1 MLAASNTFGSAMTGK
16 TDEIVSYVQQQ
27 TDRLSQAI
35 DGKRGTLVEA
45 ISAKTSQLTVEIDRV
60 TSDALKS
67 IETRGQAFS
76 QSMTGNGNDVART
89 ITSAGELAT
98 GALNRSLKELEQ
110 SSKAA
115 IEQSRQVSIAAVTEM
130 QETSKILRTDTVAL
144 FERLREGNILLQEVL
159 TGAHDNLNSLERA
172 LVTRVADFVSAMND
186 VTSRNGAATQT
197 LEDQL
202 GIFNDKTAKAL
213 RGPRLALHPV
223 RRPWPHAGRGRR
235 RGRAGQPLDHHLGRR
250 AQGHAGIAG
259 HHHRPAH
266 HRSRSAAV
274 ALHQPAG

>member
-1 MLAASNTFGSAMTGK
+1 MTGK

-27 TDRLSQAI
+27 TDRLSQMI

-45 ISAKTSQLTVEIDRV
+45 IGARTNQLTVDIDRV
-60 TSDALKS
+60 TVDALKS
-67 IETRGQAFS
+67 IETRGQTFS
-76 QSMTGNGNDVART
+76 QSMLSHGSDVART

-98 GALNRSLKELEQ
+98 GAVNKSLKELEQ
-110 SSKAA
+110 SSRTA
-115 IEQSRQVSIAAVTEM
+115 IDQSRQVSVAAVTEM

-186 VTSRNGAATQT
+186 VTSRNGVATQT

-202 GIFNDKTAKAL
+202 KHLQQQDPEGA
-213 RGPRLALHPV
+213 GGSRLAVQPV
-223 RRPWPHAGRGRR
+223 RASRPGAGRGGG
-235 RGRAGQPLDHHLGRR
+235 RGRAEQPQHHRLRRR
-250 AQGHAGIAG
+250 AQVDAGIAG

-266 HRSRSAAV
+266 RRSRSAAV
-274 ALHQPAG
+274 ALHRPVG